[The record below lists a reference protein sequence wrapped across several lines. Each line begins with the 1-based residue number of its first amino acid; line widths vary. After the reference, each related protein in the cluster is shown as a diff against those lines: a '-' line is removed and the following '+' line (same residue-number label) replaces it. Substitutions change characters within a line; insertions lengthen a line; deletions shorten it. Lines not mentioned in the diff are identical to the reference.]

1 MCFGRLA
8 KLAVKT
14 CAFRGWPIGQISLQG
29 KLWEE
34 FTMAMGERK
43 SWRELCHAALEAK
56 DPNEL
61 LEIVQELNKAL
72 KDEEQVRRDFREATR
87 ANKSPGRSDINNY
100 QRERDE
106 ETFQTEGADTPS
118 VTEW

>member
-1 MCFGRLA
+1 
-8 KLAVKT
+8 
-14 CAFRGWPIGQISLQG
+14 
-29 KLWEE
+29 
-34 FTMAMGERK
+34 MAIGERK

-106 ETFQTEGADTPS
+106 ETFQTEEADTPS